1 LRRDKTFQKKL
12 IPMAAVVKA
21 AWDKHAGR
29 STDFIDEA
37 LAKLYPQAPAK
48 VIDAKITQAVEE
60 GYVECGVTE
69 RSGWPT
75 EKGLA
80 LL

>member
-1 LRRDKTFQKKL
+1 MT
-12 IPMAAVVKA
+12 AVVQA
-21 AWDKHAGR
+21 AWNLHNAG
-29 STDFIDEA
+29 SHEFIDAA
-37 LAKLYPQAPAK
+37 LARLYPQAPAK